1 MEFWADMDVHDF
13 IILSTAK
20 LLELNCF
27 IKLWGKFI
35 AIFCFVSEAGSYNCD
50 SQKKRIPP
58 SSLILPF
65 ITERVMWPIFVEVCV
80 NRITVI

>member
-27 IKLWGKFI
+27 VKLWGKFI
-35 AIFCFVSEAGSYNCD
+35 AILLCLRGR
-50 SQKKRIPP
+50 KLK
-58 SSLILPF
+58 L
-65 ITERVMWPIFVEVCV
+65 W
-80 NRITVI
+80 

>member
-20 LLELNCF
+20 LLELNYF

-35 AIFCFVSEAGSYNCD
+35 AIFCFVSEAGS
-50 SQKKRIPP
+50 
-58 SSLILPF
+58 
-65 ITERVMWPIFVEVCV
+65 
-80 NRITVI
+80 